1 MRPRALPAFE
11 KVAILA
17 LLAWR
22 GGAAPRIPRGP
33 SYTRMRPAE
42 DAQINGE

>member
-1 MRPRALPAFE
+1 MRLRALVALE
-11 KVAILA
+11 SGAILA

-22 GGAAPRIPRGP
+22 GGVAPRIPQGT

-42 DAQINGE
+42 DAQINSE